1 MDGFFED
8 LSMWAKS
15 IFVGLLARG
24 FPAKDDVVNE
34 IIEPALR
41 SRRLSFSSGG
51 CDLLLLGT
59 LAWCVIYISSAI

>member
-1 MDGFFED
+1 MHGIFED
-8 LSMWAKS
+8 LSLWAKS

-41 SRRLSFSSGG
+41 SRRLGFSSGDVASCYLVVKHG
-51 CDLLLLGT
+51 
-59 LAWCVIYISSAI
+59 V